1 MRTLLLKK
9 FNYDIANYIYS
20 IYMND
25 YINYKLYGKMIH
37 LQMVIISFIKK
48 YNYTH
53 LEKNYINDYL
63 VINNILLTS
72 NSVFKYNKIIKTCN
86 IDEYFKLLLNNLMQ
100 LLINANYVIKKNT
113 INEFHMSIANYG
125 IILSNKIDKII
136 QQF

>member
-37 LQMVIISFIKK
+37 LQTVIISFIKK

-53 LEKNYINDYL
+53 VEKNYINDYL
-63 VINNILLTS
+63 VINNMLLTS

-86 IDEYFKLLLNNLMQ
+86 IDEYFKLLFNNLMQ

-113 INEFHMSIANYG
+113 INEYRLPIANYG

>member
-9 FNYDIANYIYS
+9 FNDDIANYIYS

-37 LQMVIISFIKK
+37 LQTVITSFIKK

-136 QQF
+136 HQF